1 MLSTITILFLLTVVA
16 FLYFRLRRYDRITE
30 EISAFAGSFLRGSLN
45 KLYFPEDKF
54 SRVSSSLNAMASDMR
69 SRINDMAEERNKINA
84 ILKCMNSGV
93 LITDTKARVILANP
107 AIMTLLGIK
116 TDIIGESVI
125 VATRVAELQDL
136 ASKVI
141 ESEEEIS
148 EEIDIIHPNKLSLMA
163 TAVPLYS
170 YEVRER
176 ISGVVLS
183 IHDITRIKKL
193 EDMRK
198 SFVASVSHE
207 IKTPIT
213 AIKGFAE
220 TLLDGAIEDRDNAVR
235 FLETI
240 KAHSE
245 RLNTLVEDLLTL
257 SRIELGDINIDKRD
271 VNIEHAI
278 DTVFTTLKDKA
289 HAKGLY
295 LKRSLS
301 SPLPDILSDK
311 DRLVQILL
319 NLVENGI
326 KFTESG
332 GITVG
337 VEKTDGRTILYVED
351 TGVGIAKEH
360 IPRLGERFYRVDN
373 ARSRELGGTGLGLA
387 IVKHLVKA
395 HGWNMK
401 VESIHGKGTRI
412 NIIIHRPGSGTMG

>member
-148 EEIDIIHPNKLSLMA
+148 EEIDIIHPNRLSLMA

-271 VNIEHAI
+271 VNIEHVI

-337 VEKTDGRTILYVED
+337 VEKTDGQTLLYVED
-351 TGVGIAKEH
+351 TGIGIAKEH

-401 VESIHGKGTRI
+401 VESTHGKGTRV
-412 NIIIHRPGSGTMG
+412 NIIIPDASA